1 MSVVNLLVL
10 LLLLKLLLLLLLFV
24 VMVLVDLACED
35 AFYGI
40 PQAQLLLVV
49 ALHVVLGGGLVLRVF
64 GGKRFVGGHLSV
76 VPLVQV
82 VINVLADFGNA
93 LDLACVLA
101 AEESRPCVL
110 PIDLG
115 EVW

>member
-10 LLLLKLLLLLLLFV
+10 LLLLNLFLLLLLFV
-24 VMVLVDLACED
+24 VMVLVYLACEH
-35 AFYGI
+35 ALYGV

-64 GGKRFVGGHLSV
+64 GGKRFVGGHLGM

-101 AEESRPCVL
+101 AEESRPSVFSV
-110 PIDLG
+110 DLG